1 MLCQEL
7 ERLGETRLF
16 LHNSLLD
23 FHSASWADY
32 KGYIGLTPLV
42 PRQDG
47 TIPIDK

>member
-23 FHSASWADY
+23 FHASWGDY

-42 PRQDG
+42 PRQYG